1 MANGKLLVGSHAPY
15 LHIGSSITSKSYDM
29 LIAGLP
35 AVLFGISQYGVPA
48 LRVVALSVATAMIW
62 ELLMNRAMKMPI
74 TIGDG
79 NGAVIGLLIGMLL
92 PATAPWWFV
101 ALGTLLAVLV
111 GKQIYGGIGCNPM
124 NPAAVAI
131 AALMLS
137 WGSLLD
143 FNAALTNYDLA
154 YPAMFPLSGIKY
166 FGPSAAE
173 NYTLSGLLMGQQ
185 TGGIGTTFG
194 LGLVL
199 GGLYL
204 ILRGSIRWELALS
217 FLVGVFV
224 TAFLFHAA
232 DPDKYAPALF
242 HVLTGYTLIG
252 AFFLITEDST
262 SPVNLVPMLLYG
274 TAAGFLTVM
283 IRNVGFFVDGVIFAV
298 LLMNLAS
305 PLIDKIRPKALGRRL
320 EHE

>member
-1 MANGKLLVGSHAPY
+1 
-15 LHIGSSITSKSYDM
+15 M
-29 LIAGLP
+29 LAALP
-35 AVLFGISQYGVPA
+35 AVIFGIAQYGVPA
-48 LRVVALSVATAMIW
+48 LRVVALAVSTAMLW
-62 ELLMNRAMKMPI
+62 ELLMNRAMKRPV

-79 NGAVIGLLIGMLL
+79 NAAVIGLLIGMLL
-92 PATAPWWFV
+92 PAAAPWWFV
-101 ALGTLLAVLV
+101 ALGTLLAIVV

-124 NPAAVAI
+124 NPSVVAI

-137 WGSLLD
+137 WPRLLD
-143 FNAALTNYDLA
+143 FNAALTSYDFGFQ
-154 YPAMFPLSGIKY
+154 AMFPLAGIKY
-166 FGPSAAE
+166 FGPSAVE

-194 LGLVL
+194 LGLIL

-217 FLVGVFV
+217 FLAGVIV

-232 DPDKYAPALF
+232 NPAKYAPALF

-252 AFFLITEDST
+252 AFFLIPEDST
-262 SPVNLVPMLLYG
+262 SPVNFVPMLIYG
-274 TAAGFLTVM
+274 AGAGFLTVM

-298 LLMNLAS
+298 LMMNLAS
-305 PLIDKIRPKALGRRL
+305 PLIDKLRPKALGR
-320 EHE
+320 